1 MSDDELSEAPLSPLS
16 MALDTAVLEASSR
29 VTDGNLTSF
38 ISELS
43 DTAQFVESGGKT
55 YLVVD
60 HTANQRKGAIP
71 SCI

>member
-1 MSDDELSEAPLSPLS
+1 MSDDEFSEAPLSPLS

-29 VTDGNLTSF
+29 ATDGNVTSF

-43 DTAQFVESGGKT
+43 DTAQFVKSGEKT
-55 YLVVD
+55 YFVVD

-71 SCI
+71 SWI